1 MKKLAILTI
10 NFLIVFAVAQG
21 QTQKAGQEKAKETK
35 KAMKTERVALKKL
48 NGDVVDVK
56 AKNSFLEE
64 FVGAKDVTWKRVEI
78 FDEASFINKDGKPMK
93 AFYDYNGKLVGTTIH
108 KTFADLP
115 ERGQKEIQKGY
126 KDYTIGQVVFF
137 DDNEFNETDMR
148 LYDTQFDDEDNYFVE
163 MIKGTKRVIL
173 QVKPNGEVFFFKEL
187 KVS

>member
-35 KAMKTERVALKKL
+35 KEQKAQRVALKKL
-48 NGDVVDVK
+48 PGNAVDVR
-56 AKNSFLEE
+56 AQNSFLEE
-64 FVGAKDVTWKRVEI
+64 FSGAKDATWKRVET
-78 FDEASFINKDGKPMK
+78 FDEVSFTNKDGQKMK
-93 AFYDYNGKLVGTTIH
+93 AFYDYNGKLVGTTVH
-108 KTFADLP
+108 KTFADVP
-115 ERGQKEIQKGY
+115 EKGQNEIKKGY

-137 DDNEFNETDMR
+137 DDNEVNDTDMR

-187 KVS
+187 KQ